1 MADNAMTFERTVSTA
16 PSASRIAD
24 RLALA
29 RRQRFVGRAAEVAL
43 FHSALDAATPDFVVL
58 LVHGP
63 GGIGKTTLVQHFH
76 RLAQQAG
83 RPVVRLDM
91 RDVTA
96 EPNAF
101 LGVLCHALGIDG
113 TSTEDVGE
121 RWARDG
127 VLILDT
133 FETATALDGWLREAF
148 LPRLPARALVVI
160 AGRTPPASAWSTDVE
175 WAPLTRIISLRN
187 LPPEESQAYLSLR
200 GVAPPRQGEILAS
213 TYGHPLAL
221 SLAADAVTRADT
233 SATFDLAHEPDLVQ
247 ALLQKLLDEPPSAH
261 HRLAL
266 YACATVPA
274 LNEAMLAAALDE
286 ADTQA
291 VFDWLASLSFIEA
304 GPRGLFPHDL
314 ARELLYADSRWR
326 NAELRRTLNG
336 RLLAYLYAQVQQ
348 AQGLQRQR
356 LWYDAIYVQR
366 YSPAMRPYYA
376 WTPSPTAYADAARD
390 ADIAQI
396 LQMTERHEGAESAA
410 IAAYWWQR
418 QPSAFLAFR
427 DLAGRLVGYAAF
439 LRLEEATEE
448 DRRVDPGTRCVLDH
462 VARQGPLRAG
472 EEILSARFGMAH
484 DEYQLP
490 PAAMNVLA
498 ATASVYWTTRPR
510 LAWSFVALADPVHF
524 EPMFTSIHMWR
535 MPAADY
541 AVGGRSYGVFGHDWR
556 IEPVM
561 QWLATKVERA
571 SAYGPSEPSVE
582 PTEPLLVLSEADF
595 AEAVRRALRD
605 CSQRDALGRNPLL
618 RTRLFQGRAATDAL
632 RALLIEATDTLKA
645 RPRDHKAH
653 RALWHTYIEPVATQE
668 QAAERIGLPFNTYRY
683 QLARGTQAVT
693 QWMWQREIGTLQ

>member
-1 MADNAMTFERTVSTA
+1 
-16 PSASRIAD
+16 
-24 RLALA
+24 
-29 RRQRFVGRAAEVAL
+29 
-43 FHSALDAATPDFVVL
+43 
-58 LVHGP
+58 
-63 GGIGKTTLVQHFH
+63 
-76 RLAQQAG
+76 
-83 RPVVRLDM
+83 
-91 RDVTA
+91 
-96 EPNAF
+96 
-101 LGVLCHALGIDG
+101 
-113 TSTEDVGE
+113 
-121 RWARDG
+121 
-127 VLILDT
+127 
-133 FETATALDGWLREAF
+133 
-148 LPRLPARALVVI
+148 
-160 AGRTPPASAWSTDVE
+160 
-175 WAPLTRIISLRN
+175 
-187 LPPEESQAYLSLR
+187 
-200 GVAPPRQGEILAS
+200 
-213 TYGHPLAL
+213 
-221 SLAADAVTRADT
+221 
-233 SATFDLAHEPDLVQ
+233 
-247 ALLQKLLDEPPSAH
+247 
-261 HRLAL
+261 
-266 YACATVPA
+266 
-274 LNEAMLAAALDE
+274 
-286 ADTQA
+286 
-291 VFDWLASLSFIEA
+291 
-304 GPRGLFPHDL
+304 
-314 ARELLYADSRWR
+314 
-326 NAELRRTLNG
+326 
-336 RLLAYLYAQVQQ
+336 
-348 AQGLQRQR
+348 
-356 LWYDAIYVQR
+356 
-366 YSPAMRPYYA
+366 
-376 WTPSPTAYADAARD
+376 
-390 ADIAQI
+390 
-396 LQMTERHEGAESAA
+396 MTERHEGAESAA
-410 IAAYWWQR
+410 IAADWWQR